1 MNKKKEIFKIV
12 KGAIIK
18 YLFADENE
26 VTLST
31 DILVDLDPESI
42 DLMELYVRLE
52 EEFDIEIDN
61 KKVAHI
67 VTVEDLVDFIFK
79 ELNEEYK

>member
-1 MNKKKEIFKIV
+1 
-12 KGAIIK
+12 
-18 YLFADENE
+18 
-26 VTLST
+26 
-31 DILVDLDPESI
+31 
-42 DLMELYVRLE
+42 MELYVRLE